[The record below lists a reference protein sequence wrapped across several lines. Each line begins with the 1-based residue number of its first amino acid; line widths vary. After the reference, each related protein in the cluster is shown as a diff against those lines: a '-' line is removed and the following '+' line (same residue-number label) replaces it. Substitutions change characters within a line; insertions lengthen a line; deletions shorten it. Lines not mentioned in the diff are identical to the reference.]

1 MGGNDSSVEH
11 TRVKKR
17 QRVGTFERT
26 VRFDYEA
33 FSRRLGSGWHR
44 IPVMARTTIYNNI
57 VCFPLGT
64 PQVSWFS
71 VWGPKCTDFSMGE
84 RDMDC

>member
-11 TRVKKR
+11 TGVKKR

-26 VRFDYEA
+26 VRYDYEA

-44 IPVMARTTIYNNI
+44 IPVMARTTIYINRLFSPGAPPS
-57 VCFPLGT
+57 VLVFSVG
-64 PQVSWFS
+64 PQVY
-71 VWGPKCTDFSMGE
+71 
-84 RDMDC
+84 